1 MKIAFVGQN
10 INHHSGAP
18 SVAATLI
25 EGLCEGNDMHVF
37 SNTLEGVDNQK
48 IKKIKHHWVPAV
60 PGTWTANI
68 LVFVAASILRLA
80 LSQLFRRQRFEIIHA
95 VGGYDCLFFPN
106 IVTSHMCERE
116 NLELEKAGVVKTP
129 SRTIVD
135 RLRTLDYLIYDRVVV
150 LLEKIQMGRP
160 GRIRIVVSKGLKRD
174 FVRHYGQ
181 SAEDILVVPNGVD
194 LAKFHPHNKGLYREE
209 IRDRHHLAPGDF
221 VALFVGSYWGRKGL
235 QYAIQALALV
245 PREDVKLVVVGK
257 WLAQESYLEMA
268 RKGGVED
275 RVVFAGNSKEVY
287 KYYAASD
294 VFLLPT
300 GYEAFPLTSLEAAAS
315 GLPILITKVNGVD
328 EWLVDNH
335 NGLFIQQDAED
346 IATKLQTLL
355 ADAELAA
362 MLGDN
367 ARRTAEKYSWDAMI
381 SKMLEVYQ
389 QVASPKR

>member
-1 MKIAFVGQN
+1 MDTRASRTGRCSAARTDTLVRRGVPVRHRRVLRIARLVTAACCCCTMVLVAC
-10 INHHSGAP
+10 AP
-18 SVAATLI
+18 VAGGDPPLTATLVASGFNQPLYVTHAPDDDSRI
-25 EGLCEGNDMHVF
+25 FV
-37 SNTLEGVDNQK
+37 LEQ
-48 IKKIKHHWVPAV
+48 
-60 PGTWTANI
+60 
-68 LVFVAASILRLA
+68 
-80 LSQLFRRQRFEIIHA
+80 
-95 VGGYDCLFFPN
+95 
-106 IVTSHMCERE
+106 
-116 NLELEKAGVVKTP
+116 
-129 SRTIVD
+129 
-135 RLRTLDYLIYDRVVV
+135 
-150 LLEKIQMGRP
+150 P

-181 SAEDILVVPNGVD
+181 SAEDILVVSNGVD